1 MRTPT
6 AGMRG
11 GRVGRTIAGAALAV
25 LLAVLVGCGGG
36 DDGDEGGVGNDGE
49 ANSPA
54 GTVFTGQA
62 DKACGVAPKA
72 EVEAAVGVP
81 VKAGVGANGILCRFD
96 LASAADQFVLLSSTQ
111 SADSAKTFDAFRT
124 AARNAESLTG
134 VGDRAFVAS
143 NQAYVLKGTTLT
155 VVTINLKQAPPAIT
169 AAAKKMAQVVAS
181 HS

>member
-1 MRTPT
+1 MART
-6 AGMRG
+6 A
-11 GRVGRTIAGAALAV
+11 AAAALTV
-25 LLAVLVGCGGG
+25 LLAALVGCGG
-36 DDGDEGGVGNDGE
+36 DDGAEGGEGKDGE
-49 ANSPA
+49 AKSPA

-72 EVEAAVGVP
+72 EVESAIGAP
-81 VKAGVGANGILCRFD
+81 VKAGTGANGILCRFD

-111 SADSAKTFDAFRT
+111 SPDNAKTFDGFRT
-124 AARNAESLTG
+124 AARNVESLTG

-155 VVTINLKQAPPAIT
+155 VVTVNLKQPQPAIT